1 MLDKRS
7 TEILRH
13 LAYTPATD
21 SRQLMKEFE
30 LSRNQLNYSIQKINK
45 WAAEQNYP
53 LITRSREGE
62 FIVPREIRSGVIN
75 DRVNKKVGGDEA
87 TLTEHQRLDL
97 MFLMIMMNDSYLS
110 LDHFVLEMNISKNTA
125 LRSLNQLRQTLPE
138 NIQINYSRYS
148 GYEFVGKEWEIRKY
162 AIRIIDN
169 VRNMENGKKL
179 LESYIGVCREEIDY
193 YHEILENAEEML
205 NVHFT
210 DDRSENLPY
219 ILALVEKRILQGH
232 LIQESF
238 DIHNDML
245 ADTQEYSVASE
256 LFKNWRQFPDQEK
269 LFVTLQLLT
278 TNVFSGQLLTEKL
291 AQQLAKVT
299 DECLELFEKI
309 ALVEL
314 PDKEYLKRRLLL
326 HLKPAYYRIKYRL
339 NLKMNVEDFH
349 LSDEQEAMKFLVY
362 ESFQPLVE
370 FIGEEIPDEE
380 FEFIAIF
387 VLSALTEVN
396 QPQVRKKAI
405 VVCKSG
411 VLISQTLDTFLQKIF
426 PEFEFLQPCSLRAFL
441 KKKLSV
447 DVVFSTVP
455 IPDQQNVY
463 LVKPLM
469 EKFELEALRI
479 QVFNDMSNDTDFQ
492 GMGVTVE
499 SILEIVQKHAMIT
512 DEHRLKEELLQ
523 LVYRMDPDDNSGAA
537 AKNLLDIL
545 APADIQIV
553 DRVSDYAEAIRIASQ
568 PLFES
573 KKVVSEYIEKMI
585 SNHDYDDPYTLLG
598 EQVAIPH
605 AMPEF
610 GVKQLGISLLFV
622 REGVP
627 FSEDSRIYF
636 IFIFAPIDKEEHIT
650 ALFEVM
656 NIAEDQEL
664 LEQMRTVPNE
674 MALYA
679 LLKERK

>member
-21 SRQLMKEFE
+21 SRQLMKEFQ

-45 WAAEQNYP
+45 WAAEQSYP

-75 DRVNKKVGGDEA
+75 DRVSKKVSTDEV
-87 TLTEHQRLDL
+87 TLTEPQRLDL

-110 LDHFVLEMNISKNTA
+110 LDHFVLEMSISKNTA

-169 VRNMENGKKL
+169 VRNMKNGKNV
-179 LESYIGVCREEIDY
+179 LESYIGVCREELEG

-219 ILALVEKRILQGH
+219 ILALVEKRVVQGN

-245 ADTQEYSVASE
+245 ADTQEYAVASK

-278 TNVFSGQLLTEKL
+278 TNIFSGQLLTEKL
-291 AQQLAKVT
+291 SQQLAEVT

-314 PDKEYLKRRLLL
+314 TDKDYLKRRLLL

-362 ESFQPLVE
+362 ESFQPLVA

-396 QPQVRKKAI
+396 QPQTRKKAI

-426 PEFEFLQPCSLRAFL
+426 PEFEFLQPCSLRTFL
-441 KKKLSV
+441 KKKWSV

-455 IPDQQNVY
+455 IPEQHNLY

-479 QVFNDMSNDTDFQ
+479 QVFNDLSNDTDFQ

-499 SILEIVQKHAMIT
+499 SIMTIVNKHAII
-512 DEHRLKEELLQ
+512 DNEHRLKEELLQ
-523 LVYRMDPDDNSGAA
+523 LVYRMDPQDSTGVS

-545 APADIQIV
+545 KATDIQIV
-553 DRVSDYAEAIRIASQ
+553 EQTADYADAIRLASQ

-573 KKVVSEYIEKMI
+573 KKVAAEYIEKMI
-585 SNHDYDDPYTLLG
+585 SNHDYADPYTVLG
-598 EQVAIPH
+598 DQVAIPH

-664 LEQMRTVPNE
+664 LEQMRAVPNE